1 MPVPVIVGVVGL
13 ATRIGALL
21 ASRWSW
27 LSLGTVVGM
36 APDLWGAVKAW
47 IVAEAARLAGLQLD
61 PDDPLSDASLAGAVT
76 QKTGIPLRSL
86 RDRDTVMED
95 IDDYAASRASEK
107 LGFTISTFRNTTQA
121 RADFEAAALQV
132 ISLKTGIPF
141 APGPEGFTVESIKSQ
156 VLDWARPQLAIELS
170 GNAGMALQV
179 LGGEGVDFEA
189 LAAEMNGKL
198 QAIGSGE
205 TITAGRIAVHVAESM
220 VKTSAQALQ
229 VTAAGLSKKSRRAL
243 QVRAAQQ
250 KFRAAHGNRQQ
261 YVPLGMT
268 GTIS

>member
-1 MPVPVIVGVVGL
+1 MPFPVIVGALGL
-13 ATRIGALL
+13 AYRVGAVIS
-21 ASRWSW
+21 SRWTFFSAGG
-27 LSLGTVVGM
+27 LVVA
-36 APDLWGAVKAW
+36 APELWATIKAW

-61 PDDPLSDASLAGAVT
+61 PDNPLSDASLAGAVT

-95 IDDYAASRASEK
+95 IDDYVAARASEK
-107 LGFTISTFRNTTQA
+107 LGFQISTFRDPAAA

-141 APGPEGFTVESIKSQ
+141 APGPEGFTVEGIKSQ

-268 GTIS
+268 GTIG

>member
-1 MPVPVIVGVVGL
+1 MGF
-13 ATRIGALL
+13 
-21 ASRWSW
+21 
-27 LSLGTVVGM
+27 
-36 APDLWGAVKAW
+36 
-47 IVAEAARLAGLQLD
+47 AARLVAMLIARIKGLGFLEWAGIASLVDTILTYDVKQQAFALVVEFAAKGAGLQLD
-61 PDDPLSDASLAGAVT
+61 PNDPFSDASMSAAVS

-86 RDRDTVMED
+86 KDQTIIMQDL
-95 IDDYAASRASEK
+95 DDYAAARASEK
-107 LGFTISTFRNTTQA
+107 LGFQISTFRDPARA

-132 ISLKTGIPF
+132 IALKTGIPF
-141 APGPEGFTVESIKSQ
+141 APGPEGFTVDGIKSQ

-170 GNAGMALQV
+170 GNAGLALQT
-179 LGGEGVDFEA
+179 LAGEGVDFEA

-198 QAIGSGE
+198 KAIGSGE
-205 TITAGRIAVHVAESM
+205 TVTAGRIAVHVAESI

-250 KFRAAHGNRQQ
+250 KFRAAHGNRQR

-268 GTIS
+268 ATIT